1 MSSITDISFGMGGI
15 FCNILQYI
23 LFFRKFIDKKSILKD
38 NVSVLFFN
46 DAERKIERADN
57 SMGSTIAQKIIK
69 AHLLSGD
76 MTVGSEVGLKI
87 DQTLTQ
93 DATGTMAYLEFEAI
107 GVPRVKTEKSVA
119 YIDHN
124 TLQTG
129 FENADD
135 HRFIQSVCKKHGIY
149 FSRPG
154 NGICHQVHLERFG
167 KPGKT
172 LIGSD
177 SHTPTGGG
185 IGMLAIGAGGLDVAV
200 AMGGGAYYIP
210 MPKMVRINLTGRLQ
224 PWVSAKDIIL
234 EVLRIMTVKG
244 GVGKIIEYGGEGVK
258 TLTVPERATITN
270 MGAELG
276 ATTSVFPSDE
286 ITREF
291 MKAQGREEDW
301 TELSSDEDAVF
312 DEVIDIDL
320 SKLVPMAACPH
331 SPDNVKAIEEI
342 GPQKIDQVCIGS
354 CTNSSYLDLMRVA
367 SILKGKTVHPDVSL
381 AIAPGS
387 KQVYNMLAKNGA
399 LADIIEAG
407 ARILECA
414 CGPCI
419 GMGQSPNSKGIS
431 LRTFNRNF
439 EGRSGT
445 RDGQIYLVSPETAAA
460 SALAGVFTDPR
471 TLGEAVDIPL
481 PARFDYNDNMVIAP
495 AAEEEMDSVE
505 VLRGP
510 NIKPYPETAPL
521 AEDINARCSLK
532 VGDNIT
538 TDHIMPA
545 GAKILPLRS
554 NIPAISQHCFTVC
567 DKDFPMRA
575 KALGKS
581 IVVGGANYGQGSSRE
596 HAALAPLYLG
606 IKAVVV
612 KSFARIHRANLVNAG
627 ILPLTFVDPSDY
639 DSINEGDELSLPG
652 VRKMISQGKTKLLLI
667 NKTQG
672 REIPVLCELSG
683 RTKDIILAGGLL
695 DYTRNSK

>member
-1 MSSITDISFGMGGI
+1 MG
-15 FCNILQYI
+15 Y
-23 LFFRKFIDKKSILKD
+23 
-38 NVSVLFFN
+38 
-46 DAERKIERADN
+46 
-57 SMGSTIAQKIIK
+57 TIAQKIIK
-69 AHLLSGD
+69 NHLLSGE

-135 HRFIQSVCKKHGIY
+135 HRFIQSVAKKHGIY

-200 AMGGGAYYIP
+200 AMGGGAYYIS
-210 MPKMVRINLTGRLQ
+210 MPKMVRINLTGKLR

-286 ITREF
+286 ITKSF
-291 MKAQGREEDW
+291 MAAQGREEDW
-301 TELSSDEDAVF
+301 TELSPDADAVY
-312 DEVIDIDL
+312 DEVINIDL

-331 SPDNVKAIEEI
+331 SPDNVKTIEEI
-342 GPQKIDQVCIGS
+342 GPQQIDQVCIGS

-367 SILKGKTVHPDVSL
+367 AILKGKTVAPNVSL

-387 KQVYNMLAKNGA
+387 KQVYNMLARNGA

-481 PARFDYNDNMVIAP
+481 PEKFDYNDNMVIAP
-495 AAEEEMDSVE
+495 APVEEMDSVE

-510 NIKPYPETAPL
+510 NIKPYPATAPL
-521 AEDINARCSLK
+521 QENITVPCSLK

-554 NIPAISQHCFTVC
+554 NIPAISEHCFTVC
-567 DKDFPMRA
+567 DKDFPTRA
-575 KALGKS
+575 KQLGSS
-581 IVVGGANYGQGSSRE
+581 IIVGGINYGQGSSRE

-606 IKAVVV
+606 VKAVVV
-612 KSFARIHRANLVNAG
+612 KSFARIHRANLINAG
-627 ILPLTFVDPSDY
+627 ILPLTFVNESDY
-639 DSINEGDELSLPG
+639 DSINEGDSLSIPN
-652 VRKMISQGKTKLLLI
+652 VRQLIADGKEDLVIVNNTNGK
-667 NKTQG
+667 
-672 REIPVLCELSG
+672 EIPVKCELSG
-683 RTKDIILAGGLL
+683 RTRDIILAGGLL
-695 DYTRNSK
+695 DYTKHSN

>member
-1 MSSITDISFGMGGI
+1 MG
-15 FCNILQYI
+15 Y
-23 LFFRKFIDKKSILKD
+23 
-38 NVSVLFFN
+38 
-46 DAERKIERADN
+46 
-57 SMGSTIAQKIIK
+57 TIAQKIIK

-135 HRFIQSVCKKHGIY
+135 HRFIQTVCKKHGIY

-200 AMGGGAYYIP
+200 AMGGGAYYIS
-210 MPKMVRINLTGRLQ
+210 MPKMVRVNLTGKLQ

-234 EVLRIMTVKG
+234 EVLRIMSVKG
-244 GVGKIIEYGGEGVK
+244 GVGKIVEYGGEGVK

-286 ITREF
+286 ITKAF
-291 MKAQGREEDW
+291 MAAQGREEDW
-301 TELSSDEDAVF
+301 TELYSDEDAVF

-331 SPDNVKAIEEI
+331 SPDNVKTIEEI

-367 SILKGKTVHPDVSL
+367 AILKGKTVHPDVSL

-460 SALAGVFTDPR
+460 SALTGVFTDPR

-481 PARFDYNDNMVIAP
+481 PEKFDYNDNMVVAP
-495 AAEEEMDSVE
+495 ASEEEMDSVE

-510 NIKPYPETAPL
+510 NIKPYPKTSPL
-521 AEDINARCSLK
+521 ADSIDVPCSLK

-554 NIPAISQHCFTVC
+554 NIPAISEHCFTVC
-567 DKDFPMRA
+567 DKDFPTRA
-575 KALGKS
+575 KQLGSS
-581 IVVGGANYGQGSSRE
+581 IIVGGVNYGQGSSRE

-612 KSFARIHRANLVNAG
+612 KSFARIHRANLINAG
-627 ILPLTFVDPSDY
+627 ILPLTFVNEDDY
-639 DSINEGDELSLPG
+639 DLISEGDELSLPN
-652 VRKMISQGKTKLLLI
+652 VKQLIKEGKDI
-667 NKTQG
+667 VIVNKTTG
-672 REIPVLCELSG
+672 KEILTKCELSG

-695 DYTRNSK
+695 DYTKQNG

>member
-1 MSSITDISFGMGGI
+1 MG
-15 FCNILQYI
+15 F
-23 LFFRKFIDKKSILKD
+23 
-38 NVSVLFFN
+38 
-46 DAERKIERADN
+46 
-57 SMGSTIAQKIIK
+57 TIAQKIIK
-69 AHLLSGD
+69 SHLLSGE

-200 AMGGGAYYIP
+200 AMGGGAYYIQ
-210 MPKMVRINLTGRLQ
+210 MPKMVRINLSGKLR

-234 EVLRIMTVKG
+234 EVLRIMSVKG

-301 TELSSDEDAVF
+301 TALAPDEDAVY
-312 DEVIDIDL
+312 DEVINIDL
-320 SKLVPMAACPH
+320 STLVPMAACPH
-331 SPDNVKAIEEI
+331 SPDNVKTIEEI
-342 GPQKIDQVCIGS
+342 GAQKVDQVCIGS

-367 SILKGKTVHPDVSL
+367 AILKGKTVHPDVSL

-431 LRTFNRNF
+431 LRTLNRNF

-460 SALAGVFTDPR
+460 SALTGVFTDPR
-471 TLGEAVDIPL
+471 TLGDAVNIPL
-481 PARFDYNDNMVIAP
+481 PEKFDYNDNMIVAP
-495 AAEEEMDSVE
+495 APVEEMDSVE

-521 AEDINARCSLK
+521 AESISVPCSLK

-567 DKDFPMRA
+567 DKDFPKRA
-575 KALGKS
+575 ERLGES
-581 IVVGGANYGQGSSRE
+581 IIVGGVNYGQGSSRE

-612 KSFARIHRANLVNAG
+612 KSFARIHRANLINAG
-627 ILPLTFVDPSDY
+627 ILPLTFVNEADY
-639 DSINEGDELSLPG
+639 DNINEGDELALPN
-652 VRKMISQGKTKLLLI
+652 VRKMIEAGKTTLLLI
-667 NKTQG
+667 NRTQG
-672 REIPVLCELSG
+672 KEIPVLCELSG

-695 DYTRNSK
+695 DYTRNAK